1 VSETL
6 LDAELSMRALG
17 VLCTY
22 MGCSEEDVYQR
33 DSLYGPSWNSR
44 RLLCEQISL
53 DAVIAKLAQDQ
64 SLNDLKSQ
72 YNCGKLTLAEIRGY
86 FRKAIERITSIAD
99 YDISDPES
107 VKAWS
112 RRILAEVDPGGS
124 RAWEDQR
131 KARVFLADAAWL
143 EERMKATWV
152 AAFMGRPLDW
162 YLCQLG
168 DA

>member
-22 MGCSEEDVYQR
+22 MGHSEDEVYQR
-33 DSLYGPSWNSR
+33 QSPNGASRLSLG
-44 RLLCEQISL
+44 EQISL
-53 DAVIAKLAQDQ
+53 DAVTAKLAQDQ
-64 SLNDLKSQ
+64 NLYDLKSQ
-72 YNCGKLTLAEIRGY
+72 YNCGKITLAEIRGY
-86 FRKAIERITSIAD
+86 FGKTIERATSIAD
-99 YDISDPES
+99 YDVSDSES

-112 RRILAEVDPGGS
+112 NRILAEVDPEGS
-124 RAWEDQR
+124 RAREDRR
-131 KARVFLADAAWL
+131 KARAFLADAAWL

-162 YLCQLG
+162 YLSQLG